1 MELLLDG
8 SLAALRV
15 TREVHILPQPLFHNK
30 SNMEETVAHPKDFI
44 QESFHHAMTG
54 SALKGRMKKLNQRP
68 GTLEESSLR
77 LLIISSL
84 PYLQGTTLSKRR
96 VAD

>member
-1 MELLLDG
+1 MEKNL
-8 SLAALRV
+8 
-15 TREVHILPQPLFHNK
+15 
-30 SNMEETVAHPKDFI
+30 
-44 QESFHHAMTG
+44 G
-54 SALKGRMKKLNQRP
+54 SALKGGMKKLNQRP